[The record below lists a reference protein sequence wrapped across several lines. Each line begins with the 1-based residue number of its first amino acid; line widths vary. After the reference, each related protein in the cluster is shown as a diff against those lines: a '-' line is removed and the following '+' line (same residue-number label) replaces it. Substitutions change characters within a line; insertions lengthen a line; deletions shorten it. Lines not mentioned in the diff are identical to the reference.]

1 VRKVLFALLLLGSA
15 AVLLPNRQQ
24 MTRAFQRSVPHPEMA
39 GYLENRLRK
48 EGDVPDLLRELIR
61 IRRQDADHA
70 GEIALRQR
78 LEAVD
83 PEDASNLES
92 LVDAYTWTN
101 RNEDAYQLAGRLMR
115 KFPERRELHAL
126 LLDLAGYTGR
136 GEEEYGHALWLLQH
150 GIRDPRMVRASIA
163 ARDARMLSA
172 VISAPDQRS
181 EALVAIGAQKEAM
194 EACLEQLT
202 LDPGDLATTYR
213 LALLY
218 RWNHRPLDA
227 AALLEK
233 MLFLRD
239 DPAIRKELLA
249 LYRGVDR
256 IDLMLP
262 HLPEGKERA
271 EILLAMGRFEEAKA
285 LYWKLGMLETLLSIS
300 HGAAS
305 EGEEI
310 VVREQMPM
318 TRENRAR
325 LADLYTWR
333 KDFRKAV
340 VLYESLDDE
349 RAIDLH
355 LRLGDMQAAIRVAKR
370 LEDHQRLGD
379 LYLWAGD
386 VPKAIAEYEKVDP
399 NGRELARLYL
409 AVGRKAD
416 AIRIL
421 DQMKDDDPWVLAELY
436 LNAGRGDRTAEI
448 LRSMDPAELDP
459 RRVELILRMG
469 DLKTQAELYRLL
481 LERDPKNVAFL
492 TALARTYEWM
502 GDREAL
508 IRTLR
513 TLLELRPEDGDLHAK
528 LGLLLEDRKLLE
540 RAAALGCR
548 EPRVYRMLAE
558 IARSE
563 KRSADAAALYRKF
576 HALAPGDAESHF
588 ALGELT
594 GDAWEYDLAWSLLP
608 PGERKIR
615 ARILIHRKELE
626 AAIVILK
633 EDHDWETLVDLLFE
647 LKRFKEA
654 LQYPLTIRQH
664 AVLAYHLGR
673 YEEAVKL
680 LKQLDLKDP
689 SLRVALG
696 DSLFALG
703 RWREAEEYAS
713 PELKRHIDLT
723 YGPEESGGVQV
734 LHGPL
739 DQQVA
744 ASGHHRM
751 YLGQPTYVRLNLQAR
766 NLKGKVP
773 ALAVNES
780 TNESTQIEEA
790 DASFNFLVVPAFR
803 LALAAGG
810 WHSDLDSGV
819 EGTTELE
826 LKQDTWNAGL
836 LGAVNRPWD
845 DNVRTAILGG
855 TRSGGLGRTFVSA
868 IPQRLLLSGAIE
880 QWWYTSHE
888 DGGKGLDAERLA
900 EIRARARTEL
910 RLFSG
915 EGSTGQYFYDLAL
928 AQDSVVDTHVGLSVQ
943 ADYSRISGS
952 SALLKFTQLAP
963 ETEMFSLGPTASWA
977 NGTWG
982 LSATAFVGFDPAR
995 DLTFGKLWGGTAGLV
1010 LIPAERWRITST
1022 FDYVSE
1028 SRTAVK
1034 GASWTG
1040 LIGLNYN
1047 F

>member
-1 VRKVLFALLLLGSA
+1 VRKVLFALLLLGSSA
-15 AVLLPNRQQ
+15 ALLPSGPQ
-24 MTRAFQRSVPHPEMA
+24 MTRAFQRSAPHPEMA
-39 GYLENRLRK
+39 GYLEHRLRK

-61 IRRQDADHA
+61 IRRQEGDRA
-70 GEIALRQR
+70 GEIALRRR
-78 LEAVD
+78 LDAAD
-83 PEDASNLES
+83 PEDAANLEA
-92 LVDAYTWTN
+92 LVDAYMWTN
-101 RNEDAYQLAGRLMR
+101 RNEDAYRLARRLMG

-126 LLDLAGYTGR
+126 LLDLAGFTGR
-136 GEEEYGHALWLLQH
+136 GEEEYEHALWLLQH

-181 EALVAIGAQKEAM
+181 EALVAMGAQKEAI
-194 EACLEQLT
+194 EACLEQLAM
-202 LDPGDLATTYR
+202 DPGDLATMYR

-218 RWNHRPLDA
+218 RWNHRPLDS

-233 MLFLRD
+233 ILWLRD
-239 DPAIRKELLA
+239 DPAIRAELLD
-249 LYRGVDR
+249 LYRGVSR

-271 EILLAMGRFEEAKA
+271 ELLLAMGRLEEAKA
-285 LYWKLGMLETLLSIS
+285 LYWKLGMFETLLSIS

-305 EGEEI
+305 EEEEI
-310 VVREQMPM
+310 VVREKMPM

-333 KDFRKAV
+333 KEFRKAV
-340 VLYESLDDE
+340 ALYEGLNDE

-355 LRLGDMQAAIRVAKR
+355 LALGDMQSALRVARK
-370 LEDHQRLGD
+370 LDQHQRLGD
-379 LYLWAGD
+379 LYLWSGD
-386 VPKAIAEYEKVDP
+386 LPKAIAEYEKVDP
-399 NGRELARLYL
+399 DGRELARLYL

-421 DQMKDDDPWVLAELY
+421 DKLVDDDPWVLAELY
-436 LNAGRGDRTAEI
+436 LNAGRSDRTAQI
-448 LRSMDPAELDP
+448 LRAMDPAELDP
-459 RRVELILRMG
+459 RRVQLILRMG
-469 DLKTQAELYRLL
+469 DLKTQVELYLLL

-492 TALARTYEWM
+492 TALAQIYEWM
-502 GDREAL
+502 ENREGL

-513 TLLELRPEDGDLHAK
+513 TLLELKPNDGDLHAK
-528 LGLLLEDRKLLE
+528 LGLLLNDRKLLE
-540 RAAALGCR
+540 RAAELGCR
-548 EPRVYRMLAE
+548 EPRVYRVLAE
-558 IARSE
+558 IARAE
-563 KRSADAAALYRKF
+563 KRPADAVALYRKF
-576 HALAPGDAESHF
+576 HALDPGDAESHF

-594 GDAWEYDLAWSLLP
+594 GDRSEYDLAWSLLA

-615 ARILIHRKELE
+615 ARILIYRKELE
-626 AAIVILK
+626 AAIEILK
-633 EDHDWETLVDLLFE
+633 EDRDWETLVDLLFE

-654 LQYPLTIRQH
+654 LQYPLTVRQR
-664 AVLAYHLGR
+664 AVLSYLLGH

-713 PELKRHIDLT
+713 AELKRHIDLS

-739 DQQVA
+739 DQQLA

-766 NLKGKVP
+766 DLKGKIP
-773 ALAVNES
+773 ALS
-780 TNESTQIEEA
+780 TNESTQVEEA
-790 DASFNFLVVPAFR
+790 DASFNFLIVPAFR

-810 WHSDLDSGV
+810 WHSDIDSGA
-819 EGTTELE
+819 EGTAELE
-826 LKQDTWNAGL
+826 LKKDTWNVGL
-836 LGAVNRPWD
+836 LASANRPWD
-845 DNVRTAILGG
+845 DNIRTAILGG
-855 TRSGGLGRTFVSA
+855 SRNGGVGRSFVSA
-868 IPQRLLLSGAIE
+868 IPQRLLLSGAVE

-888 DGGKGLDAERLA
+888 DGGKGLDAERLS

-910 RLFSG
+910 RLSTG
-915 EGSTGQYFYDLAL
+915 EGSTGQYFYDLTL
-928 AQDSVVDTHVGLSVQ
+928 AQDSVIDTHFGISVQ
-943 ADYSRISGS
+943 ADYSKISGS
-952 SALLKFTQLAP
+952 SALLGFTQLAP
-963 ETEMFSLGPTASWA
+963 TTEMYSLGPTASWA
-977 NGTWG
+977 DGTWG
-982 LSATAFVGFDPAR
+982 LSATAFVGLDPAR

-1010 LIPAERWRITST
+1010 LIPADRWRITST

-1040 LIGLNYN
+1040 LVGLNYN

>member
-1 VRKVLFALLLLGSA
+1 MRKVLFALLLLGSSA
-15 AVLLPNRQQ
+15 TLLPSPQQ
-24 MTRAFQRSVPHPEMA
+24 MTRAFQRSAPHPEMA
-39 GYLENRLRK
+39 GYLEHRLRK

-61 IRRQDADHA
+61 IRRQEGDRAS
-70 GEIALRQR
+70 EITLRQR
-78 LEAVD
+78 LDTAD
-83 PEDASNLES
+83 PEDAANLEA
-92 LVDAYTWTN
+92 LVDAYMWTN
-101 RNEDAYQLAGRLMR
+101 RNEDAYRMARRLIG

-126 LLDLAGYTGR
+126 LLDLAGFTGR

-150 GIRDPRMVRASIA
+150 GVRDPRMVRASIA

-172 VISAPDQRS
+172 VVAAPDQRS
-181 EALVAIGAQKEAM
+181 EALVAMGAQKEAI
-194 EACLEQLT
+194 EACLEQLAF
-202 LDPGDLATTYR
+202 DPGDLATMYR

-218 RWNHRPLDA
+218 RWNHRPLDS

-233 MLFLRD
+233 MLWLRD
-239 DPAIRKELLA
+239 DAAIREELLD
-249 LYRGVDR
+249 LYRGVSR

-271 EILLAMGRFEEAKA
+271 ELLLAMGRFEEAKA

-300 HGAAS
+300 HGAAT
-305 EGEEI
+305 EEEEI
-310 VVREQMPM
+310 AVREKMPL

-333 KDFRKAV
+333 KDFQKAV
-340 VLYESLDDE
+340 ALYEGLNDE

-355 LRLGDMQAAIRVAKR
+355 LKLGDMESALRVARK
-370 LEDHQRLGD
+370 LGQHQRLGD
-379 LYLWAGD
+379 LYLWSGD
-386 VPKAIAEYEKVDP
+386 IPRAIAEYEKVDP
-399 NGRELARLYL
+399 DGRELARLYL

-421 DQMKDDDPWVLAELY
+421 DKLVDDDPWVLAELY
-436 LNAGRGDRTAEI
+436 LNAGRSDRTAQI
-448 LRSMDPAELDP
+448 LRAMDPAELDP

-469 DLKTQAELYRLL
+469 DLKTQAELYLLL

-492 TALARTYEWM
+492 SALAQIYEWM
-502 GDREAL
+502 EDREAL

-513 TLLELRPEDGDLHAK
+513 TLLELKPNDGDLHAK
-528 LGLLLEDRKLLE
+528 LGLLLNDRKLLE
-540 RAAALGCR
+540 RAAELGCR
-548 EPRVYRMLAE
+548 EPRVYRVLAE
-558 IARSE
+558 IARAE
-563 KRSADAAALYRKF
+563 RRPADAVALYRKF
-576 HALAPGDAESHF
+576 HALDPGDAESHF

-594 GDAWEYDLAWSLLP
+594 GDRSEYDLAWSLLP

-615 ARILIHRKELE
+615 ARILIYRKELE
-626 AAIVILK
+626 AAIEILK
-633 EDHDWETLVDLLFE
+633 EDQDWETLVDLLFE

-664 AVLAYHLGR
+664 AMLAYLLGR

-739 DQQVA
+739 DQQLA

-766 NLKGKVP
+766 DLKGKIP
-773 ALAVNES
+773 ALS
-780 TNESTQIEEA
+780 TNESTQVEEA
-790 DASFNFLVVPAFR
+790 DASFNFLIVPAFR

-810 WHSDLDSGV
+810 WHSDIDSGA
-819 EGTTELE
+819 EGTAELE
-826 LKQDTWNAGL
+826 LKQDTWNVGL
-836 LGAVNRPWD
+836 LATANRPWD
-845 DNVRTAILGG
+845 DNIRTAILGG
-855 TRSGGLGRTFVSA
+855 SRNGGVGRSFVSA
-868 IPQRLLLSGAIE
+868 IPQRLLLSGAVE

-910 RLFSG
+910 RIFTG

-928 AQDSVVDTHVGLSVQ
+928 AQDSVIDTHFGVSVQ
-943 ADYSRISGS
+943 ADYSHLTGS
-952 SALLKFTQLAP
+952 SSLLAFTQLAP
-963 ETEMFSLGPTASWA
+963 TTEMYSLGPTASWA

-982 LSATAFVGFDPAR
+982 LSATAFVGLDPAR

-1010 LIPAERWRITST
+1010 LIPADRWRITST

-1040 LIGLNYN
+1040 LVGLNYN